1 MNERIDPLDDISSV
15 LDSIFGTDIEVPAE
29 PPDEMLDTLKA
40 IQVHLSLIDKRLS
53 DIESLLSSKVEEGAV
68 DSKRVI
74 TPETVKVD
82 DLKKIL
88 EKDPE
93 YYTDED
99 ISTISAFLVKLAS
112 DGKDSKNKTDTQ
124 EVVKF
129 VKLYSD
135 FINSHGL
142 FKFVDL
148 YKKVLNKDVFNL
160 IIKDAVRYMSLKIFD
175 TETQTNT
182 LNSEFKPRTTDLER
196 KVF

>member
-15 LDSIFGTDIEVPAE
+15 LDSIFGTDMEVSPN
-29 PPDEMLDTLKA
+29 PSDEMLDTLKA
-40 IQVHLSLIDKRLS
+40 IQVHLSLIDKRLG
-53 DIESLLSSKVEEGAV
+53 DIENIISSKVEEVA
-68 DSKRVI
+68 DNKRVI

-88 EKDPE
+88 EKNPE
-93 YYTDED
+93 FYTNED

-112 DGKDSKNKTDTQ
+112 DGKDSKNKTDVQ
-124 EVVKF
+124 EVIKF

-135 FINSHGL
+135 FIDSQGL

-160 IIKDAVRYMSLKIFD
+160 VIKRAIS
-175 TETQTNT
+175 
-182 LNSEFKPRTTDLER
+182 
-196 KVF
+196 

>member
-15 LDSIFGTDIEVPAE
+15 LDSIFGTGIEVPAE
-29 PPDEMLDTLKA
+29 PSDEMLDTLKA

-53 DIESLLSSKVEEGAV
+53 DESLLSSKVEEGAV

-148 YKKVLNKDVFNL
+148 YKKALNKDVFNL
-160 IIKDAVRYMSLKIFD
+160 VIKSAIS
-175 TETQTNT
+175 
-182 LNSEFKPRTTDLER
+182 
-196 KVF
+196 

>member
-15 LDSIFGTDIEVPAE
+15 LDSIFGTDMEVSPN
-29 PPDEMLDTLKA
+29 PSDEMLDTLKA
-40 IQVHLSLIDKRLS
+40 IQVHLSLIDKRLG
-53 DIESLLSSKVEEGAV
+53 DIENIISSKVEEVA
-68 DSKRVI
+68 DNKRVI

-88 EKDPE
+88 EKNPE
-93 YYTDED
+93 FYTNED

-112 DGKDSKNKTDTQ
+112 DGKDSKNKTDVQ
-124 EVVKF
+124 EVIKF

-135 FINSHGL
+135 FIDSQGL

-160 IIKDAVRYMSLKIFD
+160 VIKSAIS
-175 TETQTNT
+175 
-182 LNSEFKPRTTDLER
+182 
-196 KVF
+196 